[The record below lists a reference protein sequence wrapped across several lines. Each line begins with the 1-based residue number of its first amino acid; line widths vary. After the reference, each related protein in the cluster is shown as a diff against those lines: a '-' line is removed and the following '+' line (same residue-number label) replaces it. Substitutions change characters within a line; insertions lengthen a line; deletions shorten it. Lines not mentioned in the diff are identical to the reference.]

1 MRHTARSWWL
11 DEAGG
16 VDRPAPALSQ
26 DVDADVVIVG
36 GGYTGMWTAWHAL
49 DAGASV
55 VLLEADLCG
64 HGPSGRNGGFV
75 EDVWLSLPALR
86 ERFGDAGALAVA
98 RAAEESVEAI
108 GAWCRDEGVDAWFRV
123 GGHLVV
129 STAAT
134 HDGVGLDA
142 IAAARELGVGDKV
155 VALPAQ
161 EARARCASPRFRD
174 GVLMPGGASVQP
186 ARLALGLR
194 RRLIERGALVFE
206 STRVSGVEKRSGEVV
221 VTTTGGARVRAEHA
235 VLAAGGALAA
245 FAPLRSRLTVASSH
259 IVLTEPVPDVIEEL
273 GWTGG
278 EAITDARRLLHYF
291 RTTDDGRIAFG
302 WAGGRLAMGARLG
315 GRVEVDPAVADQ
327 AGRDLVALFPQLA
340 GRAIT
345 HAWGGPIDVS
355 PTRLPQIG
363 SLPGARVHFAF
374 GYTGN
379 GVGPSHLAGRSL
391 ASLATG
397 ETVGLPLVGAP
408 SQGLIP
414 PEPLRWIGGTA
425 VLAALKRQ
433 ESAEER
439 GIRADPLTR
448 AVAGIPARL
457 GMTLGR

>member
-16 VDRPAPALSQ
+16 VSDPAPSLRVDA
-26 DVDADVVIVG
+26 DADVVIVG
-36 GGYTGMWTAWHAL
+36 GGYSGMWTAWHAL
-49 DAGASV
+49 EAGARV

-86 ERFGDAGALAVA
+86 ERLGDAGALRVA

-108 GAWCRDEGVDAWFRV
+108 GAWCVEQDVDTWFRV

-129 STAAT
+129 STVAG
-134 HDGVGLDA
+134 HDSVGREA
-142 IAAARELGVGDKV
+142 VAAARELGVADRV
-155 VALPAQ
+155 VALSPDDV
-161 EARARCASPRFRD
+161 RARCASARFRG
-174 GVLMPGGASVQP
+174 GVAMPGGATVQP

-194 RRLIERGALVFE
+194 RRLLERGASIFE
-206 STRVSGVEKRSGEVV
+206 RTRVLAVHDGGRGIVVE
-221 VTTTGGARVRAEHA
+221 TTSGARVRAAHV

-245 FAPLRSRLTVASSH
+245 FGPLRSRITVASSH

-278 EAITDARRLLHYF
+278 AAITDARRLLHYF
-291 RTTDDGRIAFG
+291 RTTADGRIAFG
-302 WAGGRLAMGARLG
+302 WAGGRLAMGARMG
-315 GRVEVDPAVADQ
+315 GRVEVDPAVAAQ
-327 AGRDLVALFPQLA
+327 AQRDLVALFPQLA

-363 SLPGARVHFAF
+363 SLGSGRVHFAV

-379 GVGPSHLAGRSL
+379 GVGPSHLAGRML
-391 ASLATG
+391 ARLATDQP
-397 ETVGLPLVGAP
+397 VDLPLVGAP
-408 SQGLIP
+408 SEGLIP
-414 PEPLRWIGGTA
+414 PEPFRWIGGST
-425 VLAALKRQ
+425 VLAALKRR
-433 ESAEER
+433 EAAEER
-439 GIRADPLTR
+439 GDRADPITR
-448 AVAGIPARL
+448 AITEIPAKM